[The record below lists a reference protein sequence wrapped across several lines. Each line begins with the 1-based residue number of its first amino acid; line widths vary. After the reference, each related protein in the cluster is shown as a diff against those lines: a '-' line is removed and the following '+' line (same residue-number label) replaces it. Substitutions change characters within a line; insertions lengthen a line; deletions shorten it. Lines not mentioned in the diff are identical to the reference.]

1 VNLKNLRIVVDE
13 REKKS
18 GIPGLLKGIGINLE
32 IKTLPIGDYI
42 VAPET
47 VVERKTIS
55 DLVSSVFDGRLF
67 DQCNRLKEHYQFP
80 ILLIEGNIDE
90 LEELTENPLVFY
102 GAISS
107 IALDFKIPVI
117 HTPNASHTA
126 KLLMS
131 MCSRKDASKGP
142 FIKKIRKSND
152 VQKQQLSIL
161 CSLPGVGEKTAIRML
176 EKFGTPLRVLSSS
189 TTELSKVGGLGEAR
203 AKNIKKA
210 LQAQSKHLKK
220 INFILVRKFYLCNNR
235 KVVGDPIHRNS
246 IKTFWST

>member
-1 VNLKNLRIVVDE
+1 MNLKKLRIVVDE

-18 GIPGLLKGIGINLE
+18 GIPDFLKKTGINLE
-32 IKTLPIGDYI
+32 IKTLQVGDYI

-55 DLVSSVFDGRLF
+55 DLASSIFDGRLF

-90 LEELTENPLVFY
+90 LEELTENSLVFY

-126 KLLMS
+126 KSLMS

-176 EKFGTPLRVLSSS
+176 EKFGTPLSVLSSS
-189 TTELSKVGGLGEAR
+189 TTELSKVNGLGEAR
-203 AKNIKKA
+203 ARNIKKV

-220 INFILVRKFYLCNNR
+220 T
-235 KVVGDPIHRNS
+235 S
-246 IKTFWST
+246 QKTLRDI

>member
-1 VNLKNLRIVVDE
+1 MNLKNLRIVVDE

-18 GIPGLLKGIGINLE
+18 GIPDLLKGTGINLE
-32 IKTLPIGDYI
+32 IKTLPVGDYI

-47 VVERKTIS
+47 IVERKTVS
-55 DLVSSVFDGRLF
+55 DLVSSIFDGRLF
-67 DQCNRLKEHYQFP
+67 DQCHRLKEHYQFP
-80 ILLIEGNIDE
+80 ILIIEGDIDE
-90 LEELTENPLVFY
+90 IEELTENPLVFY

-107 IALDFKIPVI
+107 IAIDFKIPVI
-117 HTPNASHTA
+117 PTPNAIHTS
-126 KLLMS
+126 KLLIS

-152 VQKQQLSIL
+152 LQKQQLSML

-189 TTELSKVGGLGEAR
+189 IIELSKVSGLGEAR
-203 AKNIKKA
+203 AKNIKKV

-220 INFILVRKFYLCNNR
+220 I
-235 KVVGDPIHRNS
+235 S
-246 IKTFWST
+246 QKTLHDT

>member
-1 VNLKNLRIVVDE
+1 MNLKNLRIVADE

-18 GIPGLLKGIGINLE
+18 GIPDLLKGTGINLE
-32 IKTLPIGDYI
+32 IKTLPVGDYI

-55 DLVSSVFDGRLF
+55 DLVSSIFDGRLF
-67 DQCNRLKEHYQFP
+67 DQCHRLKEHYQFP
-80 ILLIEGNIDE
+80 ILIIEGDIDE
-90 LEELTENPLVFY
+90 IEELTENPLVFY

-107 IALDFKIPVI
+107 IAIDFKIPVI
-117 HTPNASHTA
+117 PTPNATHTS
-126 KLLMS
+126 KLLIS

-152 VQKQQLSIL
+152 LQKQQLSML

-189 TTELSKVGGLGEAR
+189 ITELSKVSGLGEAR
-203 AKNIKKA
+203 AKNIKKI

-220 INFILVRKFYLCNNR
+220 VNQ
-235 KVVGDPIHRNS
+235 
-246 IKTFWST
+246 KTLHDA

>member
-1 VNLKNLRIVVDE
+1 VNLKNLRIVADE

-18 GIPGLLKGIGINLE
+18 GIPDLLKGTGINLE
-32 IKTLPIGDYI
+32 IKTLPVGDYI

-55 DLVSSVFDGRLF
+55 DLVSSIFDGRLF
-67 DQCNRLKEHYQFP
+67 DQCHRLKEHYQFP
-80 ILLIEGNIDE
+80 ILIIEGDIDE
-90 LEELTENPLVFY
+90 IEELTENPLVFY

-107 IALDFKIPVI
+107 IAIDFKIPVI
-117 HTPNASHTA
+117 PTPNATHTS
-126 KLLMS
+126 KLLIS

-152 VQKQQLSIL
+152 LQKQQLSML

-189 TTELSKVGGLGEAR
+189 TTELSKVSGLGEAR
-203 AKNIKKA
+203 AKNIKKM
-210 LQAQSKHLKK
+210 LEKQSKHLKK
-220 INFILVRKFYLCNNR
+220 T
-235 KVVGDPIHRNS
+235 S
-246 IKTFWST
+246 QKTLHDT